1 MRQRAKAQGQNC
13 SIGDTIMR
21 LIKSLSVFILFLS
34 LGNFVQAADKKP
46 FTQDLFSASQAADE
60 SMVVYV
66 FAPWCTTCKQQE
78 SIIDKIMHNS
88 RFDKVRYYVVD
99 FDNDKDSMRKLK
111 ANTRSTI
118 LIYKGKQEITR
129 SANDTDPV
137 SIQNLLEKAL

>member
-1 MRQRAKAQGQNC
+1 MPQRANAQGQNC
-13 SIGDTIMR
+13 SIGDPIMR

-34 LGNFVQAADKKP
+34 LGNFAQAADKKP

-78 SIIDKIMHNS
+78 VIIDKIMHNS

>member
-1 MRQRAKAQGQNC
+1 
-13 SIGDTIMR
+13 
-21 LIKSLSVFILFLS
+21 
-34 LGNFVQAADKKP
+34 
-46 FTQDLFSASQAADE
+46 
-60 SMVVYV
+60 MVVYV

-78 SIIDKIMHNS
+78 VIIDKIMHNS

-137 SIQNLLEKAL
+137 SIQNLLEKTL